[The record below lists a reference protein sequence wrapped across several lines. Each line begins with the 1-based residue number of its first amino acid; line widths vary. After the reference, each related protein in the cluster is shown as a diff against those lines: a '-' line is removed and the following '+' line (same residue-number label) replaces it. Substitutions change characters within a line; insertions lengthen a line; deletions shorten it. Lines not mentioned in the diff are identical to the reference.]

1 MKYFTIEELCWSS
14 TANKLKINNEP
25 DVQTK
30 NNLVILT
37 ENCLDLIRELWGSPI
52 KVNSGFRCAKLN
64 TAVGGSQTSHHLYG
78 KAADITTGT
87 KKDNKKLFEMILDSG
102 IQFTQLIDE
111 KNYQWIHISY
121 DENNLK
127 NQVLHL

>member
-1 MKYFTIEELCWSS
+1 MKYFTIDELCWST

-25 DVQTK
+25 DTQTK
-30 NNLVILT
+30 NNLTILT

-52 KVNSGFRCAKLN
+52 QVNSGFRCAKLN

-87 KKDNKKLFEMILDSG
+87 KKDNKKLFQMIIESG

-121 DENNLK
+121 DAENLK

>member
-1 MKYFTIEELCWSS
+1 MKYFTIDELCWST

-25 DVQTK
+25 DTQTK
-30 NNLVILT
+30 NNLTILT
-37 ENCLDLIRELWGSPI
+37 ENCLDPIRELWGSPI

-78 KAADITTGT
+78 KAADVTTGS
-87 KKDNKKLFEMILDSG
+87 KKDNKKLFEMILDSS
-102 IQFTQLIDE
+102 INFTQLIDE

-121 DENNLK
+121 DAENLK

>member
-1 MKYFTIEELCWSS
+1 MKYFTIDELCWST

-25 DVQTK
+25 DELTK
-30 NNLVILT
+30 ANLTILT

-64 TAVGGSQTSHHLYG
+64 TAVGGSQKSHHLYG
-78 KAADITTGT
+78 KAADVTTGN
-87 KKDNKKLFEMILDSG
+87 KKDNKKLFEMILDSS

-121 DENNLK
+121 DAENLK